1 MKRVS
6 ISHSVAFCGVVCA
19 LAILLGY
26 LEHLIPFSVGIYGIK
41 LGLANLSVLVLL
53 YLTDVK
59 HALTVHILRIALCGI
74 LFGNVFSIIYSFAGG
89 LFSFLIM
96 ALLKKW
102 GKFSPIGISVAGGVA
117 HNIAQL
123 VAAIFMVN
131 ELRIALY
138 LPILLISGALAG
150 LLVGVCCTVLLR
162 NHALKNFCHEKF
174 GT

>member
-1 MKRVS
+1 MKRAS

-19 LAILLGY
+19 LAMLLGY

-41 LGLANLSVLVLL
+41 LGLSNLSVLVLL

-59 HALTVHILRIALCGI
+59 HALTVHVLRITLCGI
-74 LFGNVFSIIYSFAGG
+74 LFGNAFSIIYSFAGG
-89 LFSFLIM
+89 LFSFLVM

-102 GKFSPIGISVAGGVA
+102 GKFSPVGISISGGVA

-123 VAAIFMVN
+123 AAAIFMVD

-138 LPILLISGALAG
+138 LPVLLIAGALAG
-150 LLVGVCCTVLLR
+150 LLVGICCSILLR
-162 NHALKNFCHEKF
+162 NRALKKFCHEMF
-174 GT
+174 DT

>member
-6 ISHSVAFCGVVCA
+6 VSHSVAFCGVVCA
-19 LAILLGY
+19 LAMLLGY

-59 HALTVHILRIALCGI
+59 HALTVHVLRIALCGI
-74 LFGNVFSIIYSFAGG
+74 LFGNVFSVIYSFAGG
-89 LFSFLIM
+89 LFSFLVM
-96 ALLKKW
+96 ALLKRW
-102 GKFSPIGISVAGGVA
+102 GKFSPIGISIAGGVS

-138 LPILLISGALAG
+138 LPILLIAGALAG

-162 NHALKNFCHEKF
+162 NRALKSFCHETLNK
-174 GT
+174 